1 MLRNQNG
8 ISVYTVLSI
17 ILFIVLVFIL
27 ALPNFFNLDKEKNLE
42 DCINNMKQI
51 WVATTD
57 YMRDTNADFNGD
69 LSLLI
74 KTPKKDDPKNTYL
87 SSNLYCPETSHQKKE
102 YLVYG
107 KYVAEQIGTE
117 IKHNYGIIILCP
129 NLAQYPKHIIEKG
142 FYENMEPTQLQ
153 NYMSEDIDY
162 IDSETGLNG
171 AKKVELINK
180 YIEIWKTDP
189 DAFAK
194 RKANTTASEQFFFP
208 KNSELPNNE
217 HYSNLG

>member
-194 RKANTTASEQFFFP
+194 RKANTTALRAILFP
-208 KNSELPNNE
+208 EKF
-217 HYSNLG
+217 GITK

>member
-17 ILFIVLVFIL
+17 ILFIALVFIL

-162 IDSETGLNG
+162 INSETGLNG

-194 RKANTTASEQFFFP
+194 RKANTTALKAILFP
-208 KNSELPNNE
+208 EKF
-217 HYSNLG
+217 GITK

>member
-107 KYVAEQIGTE
+107 KYIAEQIGTE

-194 RKANTTASEQFFFP
+194 RKANTTALKAILFP
-208 KNSELPNNE
+208 EKF
-217 HYSNLG
+217 GITK

>member
-162 IDSETGLNG
+162 INSETGLNG

-194 RKANTTASEQFFFP
+194 RKANTTALRAILFP
-208 KNSELPNNE
+208 EKFGITE
-217 HYSNLG
+217 

>member
-17 ILFIVLVFIL
+17 ILFIALVFIL
-27 ALPNFFNLDKEKNLE
+27 AVPNFFNLDKEKNLE

-194 RKANTTASEQFFFP
+194 RKANTTALRAILFP
-208 KNSELPNNE
+208 EKFGITE
-217 HYSNLG
+217 

>member
-17 ILFIVLVFIL
+17 ILFIALVFIL
-27 ALPNFFNLDKEKNLE
+27 AVPNFFNLDKEKNLE

-107 KYVAEQIGTE
+107 KYIAEQIGTE

-194 RKANTTASEQFFFP
+194 RKANTTALKAILFP
-208 KNSELPNNE
+208 EKFGITE
-217 HYSNLG
+217 

>member
-17 ILFIVLVFIL
+17 ILFIALVFIL
-27 ALPNFFNLDKEKNLE
+27 AVPNFFNLDKEKNLE

-107 KYVAEQIGTE
+107 KYIAEQIGTE

-162 IDSETGLNG
+162 IDYETGLNG

-194 RKANTTASEQFFFP
+194 RKANTTALRAILFP
-208 KNSELPNNE
+208 EKF
-217 HYSNLG
+217 GITK

>member
-17 ILFIVLVFIL
+17 ILFIALVFIL
-27 ALPNFFNLDKEKNLE
+27 AVPNFFNLDKEKNLE

-194 RKANTTASEQFFFP
+194 RKANTTALKAILFP
-208 KNSELPNNE
+208 EKF
-217 HYSNLG
+217 GITK

>member
-17 ILFIVLVFIL
+17 ILFIALVFIL
-27 ALPNFFNLDKEKNLE
+27 AVPNFFNLDKEKNLE

-162 IDSETGLNG
+162 INSETGLNG

-180 YIEIWKTDP
+180 YIEIWKTDL

-194 RKANTTASEQFFFP
+194 RKANTTALRAILFP
-208 KNSELPNNE
+208 EKFGITE
-217 HYSNLG
+217 

>member
-194 RKANTTASEQFFFP
+194 RKANTTALKAILFP
-208 KNSELPNNE
+208 EKF
-217 HYSNLG
+217 GITK

>member
-17 ILFIVLVFIL
+17 ILFIALVFIL
-27 ALPNFFNLDKEKNLE
+27 AVPNFFNLDKEKNLE

-162 IDSETGLNG
+162 INSETGLNG

-194 RKANTTASEQFFFP
+194 RKANTTALRAILFP
-208 KNSELPNNE
+208 EKFGITE
-217 HYSNLG
+217 